1 MDTVGAG
8 AVDIARE
15 AAVADAGSARVGEHL
30 EVLGEGPRVVTHLF
44 ECTDPAYRGWRWS
57 VTVAR
62 PPRARSVTVDEVVL
76 VSGPESVVAP
86 EWVPFGERLRADDLG
101 VGDVIPADPEDPR
114 LVPAYTEA
122 AATGVADTEEV
133 PWDLERAWE
142 PGVGRIR
149 VLSVEGRELAAERWQ
164 RSERGPSSAM
174 ARYAKFSC
182 SSCGFMVPLS
192 GPLGL
197 AFGVCANELSPGD
210 GHVVAMDFGCGA
222 HSESVALSAA
232 DVSEV
237 VLDETGFDLLDMSTA
252 PASAEAESAED
263 AQAKAEAESAE
274 DAQAKAEAEAAT
286 ADAAEGA
293 AAEGDSGTAEDESA
307 GATAEAGE
315 GEAAQG
321 EAAEVDLAI
330 AELET
335 EHGDSESTAKPSE
348 QEES

>member
-1 MDTVGAG
+1 MSTAVDSVGAG
-8 AVDIARE
+8 AIDIARA
-15 AAVADAGSARVGEHL
+15 AAVADAGTERVGEHL

-62 PPRARSVTVDEVVL
+62 PPRARSVTIDEVVL
-76 VSGPESVVAP
+76 VSGPEAIVAP

-101 VGDVIPADPEDPR
+101 VGDVIPADPEDSR
-114 LVPAYTEA
+114 LVPAYAEA
-122 AATGVADTEEV
+122 ATEVDGEQTS
-133 PWDLERAWE
+133 WQLDRAWE

-149 VLSVEGRELAAERWQ
+149 VLSAEGREEAAERWH

-237 VLDETGFDLLDMSTA
+237 VLDETGFDVLDMSTA
-252 PASAEAESAED
+252 PAAGEAEIVEVSPAGAEG
-263 AQAKAEAESAE
+263 
-274 DAQAKAEAEAAT
+274 
-286 ADAAEGA
+286 DAAEGDA
-293 AAEGDSGTAEDESA
+293 EAAEGDVREAEVGESDV
-307 GATAEAGE
+307 AEATDE
-315 GEAAQG
+315 Q
-321 EAAEVDLAI
+321 D
-330 AELET
+330 
-335 EHGDSESTAKPSE
+335 DSESTVKPSE